1 MACRSYHE
9 RVAGMGRNYVWS
21 VCPLWSSL
29 DITRATL
36 HLYPTFNWTHT
47 ETSKMASAGNICLT
61 RKGEVGIGFRENRLS
76 R

>member
-29 DITRATL
+29 DIPHTTL
-36 HLYPTFNWTHT
+36 RFYQAFGLARIEVP
-47 ETSKMASAGNICLT
+47 EMASAGNICLT
-61 RKGEVGIGFRENRLS
+61 KKKLVRHKSQS